1 MVNLQTLRHS
11 LAHILAEAVLKL
23 YPKAQLGIGPA
34 IENGFYYDF
43 DLSQT
48 DQTLQPEDLTRIE
61 EEMRKIIK
69 EGRVFTKKIIPKKE
83 AQTLFRHQP
92 YKLELLQELPEE
104 QVTIYQSGEFIDL
117 CQGPHLRSTAQIDPQ
132 GFKLEKL
139 AGAYWK
145 GDEKNPMLTRIYGL
159 AFENHKELKNYLSIK
174 EEAEKRDHRLL
185 GQQLKLFLFDQ
196 EVGAGLPLWQP
207 KGAILRKLIED
218 YLYRQLTQRGYQW
231 VVTPHLGNLKLWQTS
246 GHWELYREN
255 IYPPFK
261 IERESYLI
269 KPMNCPFA
277 VKLYQSEPRSYR
289 DLPLKYA
296 EFGTVYRYERSG
308 VLHGLSRVR
317 GFTQDDAHIWCTKEQ
332 LAQELK
338 KVLSEG
344 LTLLKNFG
352 FEKFDLYLSTRP
364 AKYAGSKKDWQW
376 AEKVLQSV
384 MKKLKLD
391 FQVDPGGGVFYGP
404 KIDLKLRDSLGR
416 QWQCTTIQI
425 DFNLPERF
433 DLFFFN
439 QKGQKE
445 RPVMIHR
452 ALLGSLERFIGVL
465 LEHYAGDLPLWL
477 APTQLILLPL
487 ASRHL
492 EYAQQVAKELRKEG
506 FRVEL
511 DEENKTLPRKIRDAE
526 LQKIPYMLVIGDKEV
541 EEKKVAVRERKKG
554 DLGAMEVAT
563 LIKKLKSELASLAGV
578 G

>member
-23 YPKAQLGIGPA
+23 YPKTQLGIGPA

-159 AFENHKELKNYLSIK
+159 AFENQKELKNYLSIK

-554 DLGAMEVAT
+554 DLGAMEVAP

>member
-1 MVNLQTLRHS
+1 MANLQTLRHS

-48 DQTLQPEDLTRIE
+48 GQSLQPEDLTRIE
-61 EEMRKIIK
+61 EEMKKIIK
-69 EGRVFTKKIIPKKE
+69 EGRVFTKKIISKKE
-83 AQTLFRHQP
+83 AQKLFRHQP

-132 GFKLEKL
+132 AFKLEKL

-159 AFENHKELKNYLSIK
+159 AFENQKELKDYLSIK

-218 YLYRQLTQRGYQW
+218 YLYRQLSQHGYQW

-308 VLHGLSRVR
+308 VLHGLTRVR

-332 LAQELK
+332 LAPELK

-364 AKYAGSKKDWQW
+364 AKYAGSQKDWQW

-384 MKKLKLD
+384 MKELKLD

-492 EYAQQVAKELRKEG
+492 EYAQQVARKLQKEG

-526 LQKIPYMLVIGDKEV
+526 LQKIPYMLVVGDQEV
-541 EEKKVAVRERKKG
+541 KEKKVAVRERKKG
-554 DLGAMEVAT
+554 DLGAMEVTT
-563 LIKKLKSELASLAGV
+563 LIKKLKNELASLAGV